1 MVTIPKIRIFYK
13 QALKINKTLLHQLSC
28 QKQQFTALDSKTALL
43 QRAKILHHPEE
54 RHRPTRAGTSPQ
66 NRNAKFLFENLNVQ
80 EALPQRPPKPR
91 RENVHSFCLDT
102 YYIVNLE
109 MLDYLDLRIED
120 FLDPTTCIQRTRVR
134 FCFKMEIKKAHCRGT
149 S

>member
-1 MVTIPKIRIFYK
+1 MVESHDSPHFPNWQNLWHLMKASSHNIFWHLMLLRRSLGDWTWLQSRK
-13 QALKINKTLLHQLSC
+13 SGSFTSKHWKKNKALLHQLSC

-43 QRAKILHHPEE
+43 WRAKILHHPEE

-91 RENVHSFCLDT
+91 REKCPQFLFGHLLHS
-102 YYIVNLE
+102 
-109 MLDYLDLRIED
+109 
-120 FLDPTTCIQRTRVR
+120 
-134 FCFKMEIKKAHCRGT
+134 
-149 S
+149 